1 MSGPSNSDSGSW
13 RSAGDDGNGASG
25 ANKCAITEKTILAS
39 PVPAIIATL
48 KVGEILSVELETT
61 PRARVVIKRLGQ
73 TAGALTSARLVDIIE
88 CLRNSFSYEAEV
100 LSINGGRIEIEIRP
114 K

>member
-1 MSGPSNSDSGSW
+1 MSGPSNSDSDSW
-13 RSAGDDGNGASG
+13 RTAGSDGSGVSG
-25 ANKCAITEKTILAS
+25 ADKCAITERTVLAS
-39 PVPAIIATL
+39 PVPAVIANL
-48 KVGEILSVELETT
+48 KVGDILTVDLETT
-61 PRARVVIKRLGQ
+61 PRTRVVVKQLGQ

-100 LSINGGRIEIEIRP
+100 LSINGGKIEIEIRP